1 MKQTNTQEK
10 PSLVARLL
18 QVLRYI
24 ILAALIAAA
33 LLFATVL
40 ISAYFDRLADIEQ
53 GISLDGFA
61 LGYAIFLIFAV
72 ITYGALFLLSL
83 FGLLF
88 SLFYKKLT
96 DPKRNKIWFLS
107 LMGGCALSLALY
119 FLVGIF
125 SGLF

>member
-1 MKQTNTQEK
+1 MERSVKEEK
-10 PSLVARLL
+10 KGIISRLL

-61 LGYAIFLIFAV
+61 LSYAIFLIFAV
-72 ITYGALFLLSL
+72 ITYGALALLSL

-88 SLFYKKLT
+88 SLFYKRLA

-107 LMGGCALSLALY
+107 LMGGSALSLALY
-119 FLVGIF
+119 FLVGVF
-125 SGLF
+125 CGLF